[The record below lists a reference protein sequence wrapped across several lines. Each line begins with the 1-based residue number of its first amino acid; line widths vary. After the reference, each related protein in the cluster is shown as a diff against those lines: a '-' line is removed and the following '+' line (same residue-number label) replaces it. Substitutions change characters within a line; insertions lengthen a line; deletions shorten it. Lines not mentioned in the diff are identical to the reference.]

1 MRPVCISTFLHRVL
15 TTPNSHPHPIA
26 RPPST
31 EIMQSILDD
40 AHESY
45 SPSIILELPSTEHT
59 DMENSLDT
67 VKAWVEK
74 YLAEAAQ

>member
-1 MRPVCISTFLHRVL
+1 
-15 TTPNSHPHPIA
+15 
-26 RPPST
+26 
-31 EIMQSILDD
+31 MQSILDD